1 MSSLGFAWMRMALTM
16 VLARQSFRILVTY
29 NGPSYGRGM
38 PLVGLGQI
46 GNNKAALP
54 CPVFGTQTMAG
65 TLLPVLTMGPTFI
78 LLTLVA
84 VLWAGI

>member
-1 MSSLGFAWMRMALTM
+1 MQMALM
-16 VLARQSFRILVTY
+16 LPEAQQSFRINAMWD
-29 NGPSYGRGM
+29 NGHSYGCGM
-38 PLVGLGQI
+38 PLVGLNQI
-46 GNNKAALP
+46 RNNKAALP

>member
-46 GNNKAALP
+46 SHNKAVLP
-54 CPVFGTQTMAG
+54 WRRFGTRFMASTMSVAPMGQT
-65 TLLPVLTMGPTFI
+65 
-78 LLTLVA
+78 
-84 VLWAGI
+84 